1 MHKRTILTC
10 ARTTGQSPYLAPMI
24 GDPACSSTIRR
35 IMPRDGK
42 ADGRA
47 SHEQKGGFRSP
58 GPHHDRRQVYRGH
71 TGRQR
76 CSAGLRVPSAPRA
89 CHERSFPAR
98 KVCDVA
104 SCHLRTGETFALTS
118 RWGPSVTGR
127 PDRVA
132 IFYRQDG
139 ERIPDPGLIV
149 VGKIKAGMEAFAVLG
164 AIKATIERS

>member
-10 ARTTGQSPYLAPMI
+10 ARTIGQSPYLAPMI

-47 SHEQKGGFRSP
+47 PRAEGGFRSP
-58 GPHHDRRQVYRGH
+58 GPHHYRRQVYRGH
-71 TGRQR
+71 TGGQR
-76 CSAGLRVPSAPRA
+76 CSAGLCVPSTLALAMNDLFRREKFTTLPRA
-89 CHERSFPAR
+89 IFEQG
-98 KVCDVA
+98 K
-104 SCHLRTGETFALTS
+104 RTHDFAV
-118 RWGPSVTGR
+118 GPSVTGR

-149 VGKIKAGMEAFAVLG
+149 VGKIKAGMEAFAVPG